1 MNFKSDE
8 WYVFG
13 YEMGY
18 ITQIC
23 RYFSRLFQDVY
34 GKSNRYSK
42 LIRKFNANL
51 LLLKYNLDDIICK
64 SYPSQIIRLPG
75 YEDLNIT
82 EVFYNINSKHANEF
96 DYVDCANVNT
106 HKNKCKYK
114 NKICVKTKNDI
125 LNYIQIIV
133 DYCNKTNTVFFNN
146 NDKNIIKILGLMNT
160 LQSLANNEMVFE

>member
-51 LLLKYNLDDIICK
+51 LLLKYII
-64 SYPSQIIRLPG
+64 
-75 YEDLNIT
+75 D
-82 EVFYNINSKHANEF
+82 
-96 DYVDCANVNT
+96 
-106 HKNKCKYK
+106 
-114 NKICVKTKNDI
+114 
-125 LNYIQIIV
+125 
-133 DYCNKTNTVFFNN
+133 FN
-146 NDKNIIKILGLMNT
+146 
-160 LQSLANNEMVFE
+160 